1 MGYLIAAII
10 GIGVICLLGALSQF
24 VLAPLINSVAPYM
37 LNWINIPVVNSV
49 ILWGQGIAVVAAIA
63 IRVFVGVRD
72 GVLQNGGPRMASLG
86 EYMFRS
92 VAVVALVGFMPV
104 LCNLVM
110 YAGQAMLSDI
120 VSASYAGG
128 SSLVNAGELDFSALT
143 FKVSDLA
150 EPFVHSVFER
160 LPGAICSFACLILAI
175 KIIYQ
180 ICKRQIEMLVLSVAA
195 PWISIKSAMESD
207 SNAAG
212 ELLVGLFGMC
222 CMQWIQYL
230 FFMVALKM
238 LGAFYSGTG
247 MLKILTF
254 DGQAWVNMMM
264 CFAVFGAALG
274 APQLLDR
281 WTFIGGSSRSA
292 SMMAAMVVRQGA
304 SAVSNASR
312 AAASAATRKA

>member
-1 MGYLIAAII
+1 MGYLIAAAI
-10 GIGVICLLGALSQF
+10 GIGVISLLGELSQF
-24 VLAPLINSVAPYM
+24 VLAPLINNVAPYM

-128 SSLVNAGELDFSALT
+128 SSLVNTGELNFTPFA
-143 FKVSDLA
+143 FKVSDLGEA
-150 EPFVHSVFER
+150 FVQNVFGM
-160 LPGAICSFACLILAI
+160 LPGAICSFACLLLAI

-180 ICKRQIEMLVLSVAA
+180 ICKRQVEMLVLSVAA

-238 LGAFYSGTG
+238 LGAFYGGTG
-247 MLKILTF
+247 ML
-254 DGQAWVNMMM
+254 
-264 CFAVFGAALG
+264 
-274 APQLLDR
+274 
-281 WTFIGGSSRSA
+281 
-292 SMMAAMVVRQGA
+292 
-304 SAVSNASR
+304 
-312 AAASAATRKA
+312 

>member
-1 MGYLIAAII
+1 MGYLIAAVI

-24 VLAPLINSVAPYM
+24 VLAPLINNVAPYM

-63 IRVFVGVRD
+63 IRVFVGIRD

-128 SSLVNAGELDFSALT
+128 SSLVNAGELDFAPFA
-143 FKVSDLA
+143 FKASDLGQA
-150 EPFVHSVFER
+150 FVQNVFG
-160 LPGAICSFACLILAI
+160 LLLAI

-247 MLKILTF
+247 MLEILTF

-304 SAVSNASR
+304 GAVSNASR

>member
-1 MGYLIAAII
+1 
-10 GIGVICLLGALSQF
+10 
-24 VLAPLINSVAPYM
+24 
-37 LNWINIPVVNSV
+37 
-49 ILWGQGIAVVAAIA
+49 
-63 IRVFVGVRD
+63 
-72 GVLQNGGPRMASLG
+72 
-86 EYMFRS
+86 
-92 VAVVALVGFMPV
+92 
-104 LCNLVM
+104 
-110 YAGQAMLSDI
+110 
-120 VSASYAGG
+120 
-128 SSLVNAGELDFSALT
+128 
-143 FKVSDLA
+143 
-150 EPFVHSVFER
+150 
-160 LPGAICSFACLILAI
+160 
-175 KIIYQ
+175 
-180 ICKRQIEMLVLSVAA
+180 MLVLSVAA

-247 MLKILTF
+247 MLEILTF

-304 SAVSNASR
+304 GAVSNASR